1 MVPKKSGLG
10 TARTVGPLRTRAT
23 RLRCDVPAAL
33 VTEPV
38 LAALSEWANNKT
50 NCCSKCEQTSGCE
63 VAMFYNLTVVGNCF
77 MYTDK
82 NAPQVPL
89 VGASLCTL
97 PEKTFVANAWSAEM
111 NHLATLLG
119 FMLAG
124 RRLRYGRF
132 SWPLGPAISLLILAG
147 EEFSQM
153 LITTRVFSP
162 QDLCATAAGSL
173 LGAYLVDGLSRR
185 RAVPA
190 APCRPT
196 SPQTH

>member
-1 MVPKKSGLG
+1 MRPTLLQVITLGYAAGLVKLILLADSG
-10 TARTVGPLRTRAT
+10 
-23 RLRCDVPAAL
+23 RLPAWAHRIYALPCGDDLAHLFLAL
-33 VTEPV
+33 V
-38 LAALSEWANNKT
+38 
-50 NCCSKCEQTSGCE
+50 
-63 VAMFYNLTVVGNCF
+63 
-77 MYTDK
+77 
-82 NAPQVPL
+82 
-89 VGASLCTL
+89 
-97 PEKTFVANAWSAEM
+97 
-111 NHLATLLG
+111 LATLLG